1 VKGLKVKLLAIVVTV
16 FGMISE
22 GRAAPICPP
31 LGQMFP
37 DASELPFDPSDDYIF
52 NKYHNFYSITEHAK
66 DNYLSM
72 SANERDLLQ
81 KLDLPGTDLQKRN
94 EIFSTIEQSKVLSPA
109 EKTHLIDLFQLNESA
124 SETNALDTYR
134 KNYEYFFWTDHS
146 ETHLSDVLAKSK
158 EHEQTWPEGF
168 RKPYEEVLESPLW
181 RARIKKA
188 IYMHDALMSGGRAG
202 HAEFLL
208 RLNPKFFA
216 LGTTLDEMHYASLLA
231 FLHSKSLIPY
241 SDLPHWAEVLEQKS
255 FPEIDPWKQW
265 LKNLS
270 ADDKNKIAN
279 AAAWI
284 RMADADRP
292 IGTKLRNSIGDPF
305 LTENGGVYIRHEN
318 KNYLVSAEQKKEL
331 YGAVV
336 LNNLQVAHLKDGTFA
351 AQFTT
356 QLPAAELAHVQTE
369 LRTQPLLE
377 WVRDGTWKK
386 NTQTLKTDP
395 ETRSI
400 AYVLCSILA
409 DFPPNSFK
417 AIELLP

>member
-1 VKGLKVKLLAIVVTV
+1 
-16 FGMISE
+16 
-22 GRAAPICPP
+22 
-31 LGQMFP
+31 
-37 DASELPFDPSDDYIF
+37 
-52 NKYHNFYSITEHAK
+52 
-66 DNYLSM
+66 
-72 SANERDLLQ
+72 
-81 KLDLPGTDLQKRN
+81 
-94 EIFSTIEQSKVLSPA
+94 
-109 EKTHLIDLFQLNESA
+109 
-124 SETNALDTYR
+124 
-134 KNYEYFFWTDHS
+134 
-146 ETHLSDVLAKSK
+146 
-158 EHEQTWPEGF
+158 
-168 RKPYEEVLESPLW
+168 
-181 RARIKKA
+181 
-188 IYMHDALMSGGRAG
+188 
-202 HAEFLL
+202 
-208 RLNPKFFA
+208 
-216 LGTTLDEMHYASLLA
+216 
-231 FLHSKSLIPY
+231 
-241 SDLPHWAEVLEQKS
+241 VLEQKS